1 MRAGRLLIILCLGVG
16 LARAE
21 DRPPISLFLSTAT
34 IVYTSTV
41 TTPSPRP
48 KRSTPKALKRV
59 REVSEKML
67 TPNPKFQGPRSQAMP
82 ANAPQTPQITPLP
95 PPKERSASEK
105 FFGSVADFMTTTWK
119 RNIFVWLPAFSTD
132 PNTGPTYGI
141 LPVLVLSESEHG
153 HIRHL
158 LAPSYT
164 NNALFGQT
172 LTGRYYFYP
181 TDDSQLF
188 ATGSYSQHTNREVKI
203 RYEDTEFLGGRAFV
217 RGEGYFDVDGS
228 QRFFGIGPHTREAD
242 EAGYTGRDKVIHVD
256 MGVNFLEHWRVSGG
270 LRYRKLSIDPN
281 IIPHTADLKT
291 RFPIQE
297 AQASESVFLQEVHI
311 LWDTRDFPVTPTRGS
326 SGEAYFE
333 KTSQAWGSDAD
344 FIRHGLEGKRFFPW
358 KHGKQITVIHGQY
371 DWVNGPNM
379 PFFEMSTLGG
389 RENLRGFGEG
399 RFTDQGRLV
408 FNVEHRVE
416 LASLAL
422 MGVTTRFEVG
432 PFVDVGT
439 VFPHLQDI
447 QSKHF
452 YPVVGGA
459 FRAAVKPNV
468 VGSVDVGVGKEGP
481 GVYVGIN
488 YPF

>member
-1 MRAGRLLIILCLGVG
+1 MRAGRLLIVLILGIGTVQ
-16 LARAE
+16 AE
-21 DRPPISLFLSTAT
+21 DPPVAISTSSSFF
-34 IVYTSTV
+34 VYSSS
-41 TTPSPRP
+41 PSLKPTRRR
-48 KRSTPKALKRV
+48 RSDSLPMKKV

-67 TPNPKFQGPRSQAMP
+67 TPNTKFQGPQSGTMP
-82 ANAPQTPQITPLP
+82 PNSPKTPKITPLP
-95 PPKERSASEK
+95 PPPERTTGEK
-105 FFGSVADFMTTTWK
+105 FFGAVANFMTTSWN

-141 LPVLVLSESEHG
+141 LPVLVLSDKESG

-158 LAPSYT
+158 VAPSYT
-164 NNALFGQT
+164 NNSLFGQT

-181 TDDSQLF
+181 TDESQLF
-188 ATGSYSQHTNREVKI
+188 ATGSYSQHTNREVKV

-228 QRFFGIGPHTREAD
+228 QRFFGIGPSTQERD
-242 EAGYTGRDKVIHVD
+242 EAGYTGRDKVIRVN
-256 MGVNFLEHWRVSGG
+256 MGVNFLKSWRLSGG
-270 LRYRKLSIDPN
+270 LRYRRLAIDRN
-281 IIPHTADLKT
+281 IIPNTADLST
-291 RFPIQE
+291 RFPIQ
-297 AQASESVFLQEVHI
+297 ATQAGQSAFTQDVHL
-311 LWDTRDFPVTPTRGS
+311 LWDTRDLPVTPSSGS
-326 SGEAYFE
+326 SGEVYFE

-344 FIRHGLEGKRFFPW
+344 FIRHGLDGKRFFPW
-358 KHGKQITVIHGQY
+358 NNGKQITVIHGQY

-379 PFFEMSTLGG
+379 PFFEMSMLGG

-408 FNVEHRVE
+408 FNVEHRME
-416 LASLAL
+416 IASLAL
-422 MGVTTRFEVG
+422 MGVTTRFEAG

-439 VFPHLQDI
+439 VFPHAQDI
-447 QSKHF
+447 QTKHF
-452 YPVVGGA
+452 YPVVGAA